1 MVSEVPEDY
10 NPSSLET
17 KILKNWDDIDIY
29 AKLKELRSS
38 GPKFYFLDGPPYMNG
53 VPHIGHART
62 RALRDPVLKYKS
74 MNGYNVW
81 HQPGFDMHGLPIEVK
96 IEEILGTKTKSDIE
110 KIGTELFIKSCK
122 ERGLSFLKIWIDF
135 YKRFGM
141 IGDFENPYMTLSN
154 SYIESSWYFF
164 KKAWEKNL
172 LYKGKATVAWC
183 PRCETPLSGYEATDE
198 YKDVEDDSIY
208 VKFPLVD
215 RPDEYIIIWTTT
227 PWTIPANVA
236 VAVNPKYE
244 YVRVKAGSEV
254 WIVAK
259 ELLEKLMLLFEIEDY
274 EIIETI
280 KGKNLLGLKY
290 RHILEDEVPVHKK
303 FNEPNAHTIVVTDY
317 VTLEDG
323 TGCVHTA
330 PGHGPDDYSAG
341 VEFKLPIFS
350 PVNETGNF
358 TDEAGKYKGMYIK
371 DANDIIIDDIEDKG
385 FLVLRDSVF
394 HRYAHCWRCKSPLL
408 YRASDQWF
416 IRVEAIKDQ
425 ILKENKKVKWVPD
438 WAGEKRFHNWIE
450 GARDWCISRQ
460 RFWGI
465 PLPIWE
471 CSCGS
476 IEVVSSLDEIA
487 SLGGKIPDDLHKP
500 YIDEVKLKCPKCSKN
515 MKRVSDI
522 ADVWFDSGASSWSS
536 LGYPKNKDIFSE
548 FFPMDFITEGLD
560 QTRGWFYT
568 LMLESYIVFDRAPYK
583 QVLMNDFVLD
593 QYGQKMSKSLGNVV
607 DPKEVIAK
615 YGADVTRFYLL
626 WEIAPWDKLKFNWE
640 NVESVSRTFN
650 ILWNAYKFV
659 TLYMSLDKFDV
670 NTPLSE
676 VKKSLRDEDKWI
688 LSRINTLTKET
699 EENFDTLDL
708 HLIPRKLKE
717 FILEDLSRWYIR
729 LVRERMWLEGDDKEK
744 ISAYVTSLYVFKRLT
759 KLLAPISPFISEE
772 IYKNFIDEPSIHL
785 SNWDKHDTSLIDSE
799 LEANMSIIRTIIEGT
814 LHARQKAGI
823 KLRWP
828 MSKAIVETQDKN
840 VIKAVNTLS
849 EIIKKQIN
857 VKEIVLGEVVQELEI
872 LPNHKSLGPKFKGD
886 AKKVVELL
894 KTHNPCIIKSGL
906 EKEGF
911 FDLDGFK
918 ISPEDVNFNYLLP
931 KGYELS
937 EFENGRIYLYTE
949 ITEELKSEAIAREV
963 IRRIQEM
970 RKQADLNVEEYIHS
984 YVQSSFEKELKQ
996 HQDYIK
1002 RETRSKTLL
1011 FSKDNTFIE
1020 KEWDIDGDKFL
1031 IGIKKL
1037 N

>member
-1 MVSEVPEDY
+1 MVSEVSEEY
-10 NPSSLET
+10 NPTSLET
-17 KILKNWDDIDIY
+17 KILNSWDEIDIY
-29 AKLKELRSS
+29 SKLKQLRSN
-38 GPKFYFLDGPPYMNG
+38 GPTFFFLDGPPYMNG

-74 MNGYNVW
+74 MKGHNVW

-96 IEEILGTKTKSDIE
+96 VEEILGAKTKSDIE
-110 KIGTELFIKSCK
+110 KIGTEVFIKSCK
-122 ERGLSFLKIWIDF
+122 ERGLNFLKIWIDF

-141 IGDFENPYMTLSN
+141 IGDFDNPYMTLSN
-154 SYIESSWYFF
+154 SYIESSWHFF
-164 KKAWEKNL
+164 KKAWEKDL

-183 PRCETPLSGYEATDE
+183 PRCETPLSGYESTDE

-208 VKFPLVD
+208 VKFPLID
-215 RPDEYIIIWTTT
+215 RKDEYVIIWTTT

-236 VAVNPKYE
+236 IAVNPKYE
-244 YVRVKAGSEV
+244 YVRVKVGMEV

-259 ELLEKLMLLFEIEDY
+259 ELLDKLMTLFEIGNFEV
-274 EIIETI
+274 IEAFT
-280 KGKNLLGLKY
+280 GEYLSGLKY
-290 RHILEDEVPVHKK
+290 RHILEEEVPIHKK
-303 FNEPNAHTIVVTDY
+303 FKEQKAHTIILTNY

-330 PGHGPDDYSAG
+330 PGHGPEDYSAG
-341 VEFKLPIFS
+341 IELKLPIFS
-350 PVNETGNF
+350 PVGETGNF
-358 TDEAGKYKGMYIK
+358 TEEAGKYSGIYIK
-371 DANDIIIDDIEDKG
+371 DANDMIIDDIEDKG
-385 FLVLRDSVF
+385 FLVFRDSIF
-394 HRYAHCWRCKSPLL
+394 HRYAHCWRCKSSLL

-416 IRVEAIKDQ
+416 IKVESIKDK
-425 ILKENKKVKWVPD
+425 ILEENKKVNWVPD
-438 WAGEKRFHNWIE
+438 WAGEKRFHNWVE

-471 CSCGS
+471 CVCGKLL
-476 IEVVSSLDEIA
+476 VVSSIEEIK
-487 SLGGKIPDDLHKP
+487 SFGGKIPEDLHKP
-500 YIDEVKLKCPKCSKN
+500 YIDEVYLNCPQCSNK
-515 MKRVSDI
+515 MKRVPDI
-522 ADVWFDSGASSWSS
+522 ADVWFDSGASTWSS
-536 LGYPKNKDIFSE
+536 LGYPQSSDKFNE
-548 FFPMDFITEGLD
+548 MFPVDFITEGLD

-568 LMLESYIVFDRAPYK
+568 LMLESFIVFDRAPYN

-593 QYGQKMSKSLGNVV
+593 QFGQKMSKSLGNVV
-607 DPKEVIAK
+607 DPKEVIEK

-640 NVESVSRTFN
+640 NVESIYRTFN

-659 TLYMSLDKFDV
+659 TLYMSLDKFDT
-670 NTPLSE
+670 NTSLKDVE
-676 VKKSLRDEDKWI
+676 KYLRDEDRWI
-688 LSRINTLTKET
+688 LSRINTLTKEI
-699 EENFDTLDL
+699 EEMFDTLDL
-708 HLIPRKLKE
+708 HFIPRKIKE

-729 LVRERMWLEGDDKEK
+729 LVRERMWLEGDNKEK
-744 ISAYVTSLYVFKRLT
+744 ISAYVTSFYVFKRLS
-759 KLLAPISPFISEE
+759 KLLAPISPFVSDS
-772 IYKNFIDEPSIHL
+772 IYQNFTGDVSVHL
-785 SNWDKHDTSLIDSE
+785 SEWEAHDSSLIDSE
-799 LEANMSIIRTIIEGT
+799 LEMNTSIIRDIIEST

-828 MSKAIVETQDKN
+828 MSKVIVETQDKN
-840 VIKAVNTLS
+840 VKKAVSSLTG
-849 EIIKKQIN
+849 IIKRQIN
-857 VKEIVLGEVVQELEI
+857 VKEVIVGEVIQELEA
-872 LPNHKSLGPKFKGD
+872 LPNHKTIGPKFKGD

-894 KTHNPCIIKSGL
+894 QTHNPCLIKSGL

-918 ISPEDVNFNYLLP
+918 ISPEDVIFNYLLP

-937 EFENGRIYLYTE
+937 EFQNGKIFLYTE

-970 RKQADLNVEEYIHS
+970 RKQANLNVEDYIHT
-984 YVQSSFEKELKQ
+984 YVQSNFDSLLKT
-996 HQDYIK
+996 HEDYIK
-1002 RETRSKTLL
+1002 RETRSKLLL
-1011 FSKDNTFIE
+1011 FSKDNDFIE

>member
-10 NPSSLET
+10 NPVSLEI
-17 KILKNWDDIDIY
+17 KILEEWEKIDIY
-29 AKLKELRSS
+29 DKLKQLRSE
-38 GPKFYFLDGPPYMNG
+38 GPKFFFLDGPPYMNG
-53 VPHIGHART
+53 LPHIGHART

-96 IEEILGTKTKSDIE
+96 VEEILGTKTKSDIE

-135 YKRFGM
+135 YRRFGM
-141 IGDFENPYMTLSN
+141 IGDFDNPYMTLSN

-164 KKAWEKNL
+164 RKAWEKNL

-198 YKDVEDDSIY
+198 YKDVEDYSIY
-208 VKFPLVD
+208 VKFPLEGNK
-215 RPDEYIIIWTTT
+215 DEYIIIWTTT

-236 VAVNPKYE
+236 IAVNPKYE
-244 YVRVKAGSEV
+244 YVRVKVANEV

-259 ELLEKLMLLFEIEDY
+259 ELLEKLMTLFGIQDY
-274 EIIETI
+274 EILETVTGQI
-280 KGKNLLGLKY
+280 LFGLKY
-290 RHILEDEVPVHKK
+290 RHIMEDDLPIHKQFK
-303 FNEPNAHTIVVTDY
+303 EPNAHTIILTNY

-330 PGHGPDDYSAG
+330 PGHGPEDYSAG
-341 VEFKLPIFS
+341 VEYKLPILS
-350 PVNETGNF
+350 PVDQTGKF
-358 TDEAGKYKGMYIK
+358 TDEAGKYKNIYIK
-371 DANDIIIDDIEDKG
+371 DANDLIVDDIEDKG
-385 FLVLRDSVF
+385 FLLLRDSVF

-416 IRVEAIKDQ
+416 IKVEAIKDQ
-425 ILKENKKVKWVPD
+425 ILKENKKVKWIPD

-471 CSCGS
+471 CMCGN
-476 IEVVSSLDEIA
+476 IIVVSSTEEIK
-487 SLGGKIPDDLHKP
+487 SLGGTIPEDLHKP
-500 YIDEVKLKCPKCSKN
+500 YIDEVFIKCPKCSKK
-515 MKRVSDI
+515 MKRVPDI
-522 ADVWFDSGASSWSS
+522 ADVWFDSGASTWSS
-536 LGYPKNKDIFSE
+536 LGYPQNTKKFDE
-548 FFPMDFITEGLD
+548 LFPVDFITEGLD

-568 LMLESYIVFDRAPYK
+568 LMLESFIVFGRAPYNK
-583 QVLMNDFVLD
+583 VLMNDFVLD
-593 QYGQKMSKSLGNVV
+593 QFGQKMSKSLGNVV
-607 DPKEVIAK
+607 DPNDVITK

-640 NVESVSRTFN
+640 NVESIYRTFN

-670 NTPLSE
+670 NTPIND
-676 VKKSLRDEDKWI
+676 VKKYLKDEDKWI
-688 LSRINTLTKET
+688 LSRINTLTKEV
-699 EENFDTLDL
+699 EETFDTLEL
-708 HLIPRKLKE
+708 HYIPRKIKE

-729 LVRERMWLEGDDKEK
+729 LVRERMWLEDDNKEK
-744 ISAYVTSLYVFKRLT
+744 ISAYATAFYVFKRLS
-759 KLLAPISPFISEE
+759 KILAPISPFISEA
-772 IYKNFIDEPSIHL
+772 IYKNFVGESSIHL
-785 SNWDKHDTSLIDSE
+785 SDWDKYDPSMIDSE
-799 LEANMSIIRTIIEGT
+799 LELNMSILRNIIEGT

-828 MSKAIVETQDKN
+828 MSKVIVETQDETIK
-840 VIKAVNTLS
+840 KAVISLS
-849 EIIKKQIN
+849 EIMKKQIN
-857 VKEIVLGEVVQELEI
+857 VKEIVIGEVVQELEI

-894 KTHNPCIIKSGL
+894 GAVDSCLIKSGL
-906 EKEGF
+906 EKEGT
-911 FDLDGFK
+911 FDLKGFQ
-918 ISPEDVNFNYLLP
+918 ITPEDVNFNYILP
-931 KGYELS
+931 KGYQLS
-937 EFENGRIYLYTE
+937 EFENGKIYLYTE

-970 RKQADLNVEEYIHS
+970 RKQSNLNVEDYISS
-984 YVQSSFEKELKQ
+984 YIVSNFESDLKI
-996 HQDYIK
+996 HEDYIK
-1002 RETRSKTLL
+1002 HETRSKSLA
-1011 FSKDNTFIE
+1011 FSKNNDYTG
-1020 KEWDIDGDKFL
+1020 KEWEIDGDKFL
-1031 IGIKKL
+1031 IGIQKL
-1037 N
+1037 K